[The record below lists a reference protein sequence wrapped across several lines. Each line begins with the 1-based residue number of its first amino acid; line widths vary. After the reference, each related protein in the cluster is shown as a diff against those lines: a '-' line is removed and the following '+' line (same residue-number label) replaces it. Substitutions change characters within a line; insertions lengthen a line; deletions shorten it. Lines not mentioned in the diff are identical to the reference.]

1 MSITIYSP
9 KYVNVILPLAVP
21 KNYTYKVPSSMCG
34 DIEFG
39 KRVEVPLRNRAYSAI
54 IVETMNEANVT
65 YKAKDIRAVIDKEP
79 IITEKQ
85 YDLWKWMAKYYCC
98 TVGEVMM
105 VALPSGLKL
114 TSETKLI
121 ISPDFD
127 EDYSDFDEMEY
138 LIAEAISIQNELTID
153 QVKDITD
160 RKVVY
165 PYIRKLLDR
174 RVLYIKEE
182 LRSKY
187 KPKQITV
194 VALSDSYEDTEAS
207 MNVAFERIGKSE
219 LQHKALLSFYKLYRQ
234 QNEVP
239 KAALME
245 LSGVSSAVIK
255 GLEKK
260 GILDIYKKE
269 ISRLTIADVIDEAVM
284 PPLSTQQIDAIA
296 TIKEAWEEKETC
308 LIHGITGSGKT
319 RVYME
324 LMQEYLDK
332 GKQVLY
338 LLPEIALTS
347 QIVNRLEAVFGDRIV
362 LYHSRLNQ
370 HERVEIWNAVLHE
383 AKILVGARSSL
394 LLPYRNIGL
403 IIVDEEHDGSYKQHD
418 PSPRYNARDTASV
431 IASQFGAK
439 VLLGSATPSLES
451 YFNAKLGKYGLTEL
465 RQRHSKVAL
474 PEIEIVDLKIA
485 YKTGRMK
492 SHFSLQLRKSIDK
505 ALEEEEQVIIFQ
517 NRRGYTPTLNC
528 DVCGWSAQCANCDV
542 GLTYHKFFHE
552 LRCHYC
558 GYRSK
563 KVKCCPDCGN
573 DQLTDAGLGTEKI
586 EDILMDLYPKA
597 RVKRMD
603 FDTVRSKNSHE
614 KILMEF
620 GNREI
625 DILVG
630 TQMITKGLD
639 FDHIAVVGILNADK
653 LLQFPDI
660 RAGER
665 AFQLMTQV
673 AGRAGRRKKQGKVLI
688 QTFQPDH
695 PVIRETVM
703 GAYNLMFR
711 REMGERKAFH
721 YPPYNRMIT
730 VLLKHKK
737 PDTVD
742 EAALVYA
749 NLVGSKLGTRVIG
762 PSPPGIAR
770 VRGLYLQHLIVKL
783 EKDTKVLHAAKVWL
797 QEAKAAVQNMPGFK
811 SVRINID
818 VDPY

>member
-1 MSITIYSP
+1 MSITISSP

-54 IVETMNEANVT
+54 IVETMNEVNVN

-79 IITEKQ
+79 IITERQ

-194 VALSDSYEDTEAS
+194 VALSDSYQDTEAS
-207 MNVAFERIGKSE
+207 INVAFERIGKSE

-234 QNEVP
+234 QNEVS

-269 ISRLTIADVIDEAVM
+269 ISRLTITDVINEAVM

-324 LMQEYLDK
+324 LMQEYLGK

-465 RQRHSKVAL
+465 RQRHSKVA
-474 PEIEIVDLKIA
+474 
-485 YKTGRMK
+485 
-492 SHFSLQLRKSIDK
+492 
-505 ALEEEEQVIIFQ
+505 
-517 NRRGYTPTLNC
+517 
-528 DVCGWSAQCANCDV
+528 
-542 GLTYHKFFHE
+542 
-552 LRCHYC
+552 
-558 GYRSK
+558 
-563 KVKCCPDCGN
+563 
-573 DQLTDAGLGTEKI
+573 
-586 EDILMDLYPKA
+586 
-597 RVKRMD
+597 
-603 FDTVRSKNSHE
+603 
-614 KILMEF
+614 
-620 GNREI
+620 
-625 DILVG
+625 
-630 TQMITKGLD
+630 
-639 FDHIAVVGILNADK
+639 
-653 LLQFPDI
+653 
-660 RAGER
+660 
-665 AFQLMTQV
+665 
-673 AGRAGRRKKQGKVLI
+673 
-688 QTFQPDH
+688 
-695 PVIRETVM
+695 
-703 GAYNLMFR
+703 
-711 REMGERKAFH
+711 
-721 YPPYNRMIT
+721 
-730 VLLKHKK
+730 
-737 PDTVD
+737 
-742 EAALVYA
+742 
-749 NLVGSKLGTRVIG
+749 
-762 PSPPGIAR
+762 
-770 VRGLYLQHLIVKL
+770 
-783 EKDTKVLHAAKVWL
+783 
-797 QEAKAAVQNMPGFK
+797 
-811 SVRINID
+811 
-818 VDPY
+818 

>member
-1 MSITIYSP
+1 MSKTTANP
-9 KYVNVILPLAVP
+9 KYINVILPLAVP
-21 KNYTYKVPSSMCG
+21 KMYTYKVPSSLRG
-34 DIEFG
+34 DIVFG
-39 KRVEVPLRNRAYSAI
+39 VRVEVPLRNRAYSAI
-54 IVETMNEANVT
+54 VVEMMNEVETT
-65 YKAKDIRAVIDKEP
+65 YKAKDLRAVIDQEP
-79 IITEKQ
+79 IITRKQ
-85 YDLWKWMAKYYCC
+85 YDLWKWMANYYCC
-98 TVGEVMM
+98 TVGEVMI

-114 TSETKLI
+114 SSETKLI
-121 ISPDFD
+121 ISPEFD
-127 EDYSDFDEMEY
+127 EDYSDLDEMEY

-182 LRSKY
+182 LKTKY
-187 KPKQITV
+187 KPKKITV
-194 VALSDSYEDTEAS
+194 VALGSMYEDSETS
-207 MNVAFERIGKSE
+207 MNLAFERIGKSE
-219 LQHKALLSFYKLYRQ
+219 LQHKAFSAYYKLSRQ

-239 KAALME
+239 KAAIIE
-245 LSGVSSAVIK
+245 LAGVSSTVIK

-260 GILDIYKKE
+260 GIVDIYKKE
-269 ISRLTIADVIDEAVM
+269 ISRLSISDISEEAVM
-284 PPLSTQQIDAIA
+284 PSLSTSQVDAIKI
-296 TIKEAWEEKETC
+296 IKEAWKEKETC
-308 LIHGITGSGKT
+308 LLHGITGSGKT
-319 RVYME
+319 RIYME
-324 LMQEYLDK
+324 LMQEFLDR

-347 QIVNRLEAVFGDRIV
+347 QIVNRLEAAFGDRVV

-370 HERVEIWNAVLHE
+370 HERVEIWNAVIHE

-394 LLPYRNIGL
+394 LLPYHNIGL
-403 IIVDEEHDGSYKQHD
+403 IIVDEEHDASYKQQD

-431 IASQFGAK
+431 IAGQFEAK

-451 YFNAKLGKYGLTEL
+451 YYNAKLGKYGLAEL
-465 RQRHSKVAL
+465 RHRHSKVAL
-474 PEIEIVDLKIA
+474 PEIQIVDLRNA

-492 SHFSLQLRKSIDK
+492 SYFSLQLRRSIDK
-505 ALEEEEQVIIFQ
+505 ALGEKEQVIIFQ

-528 DVCGWSAQCANCDV
+528 DKCGWSAQCVNCDV
-542 GLTYHKFFHE
+542 GLTYHKYFHE

-563 KVKCCPDCGN
+563 KPKCCPDCGN
-573 DQLTDAGLGTEKI
+573 NQLTDAGLGTEKI
-586 EDILMDLYPKA
+586 EDILMDLYPRA

-603 FDTVRSKNSHE
+603 YDTVKSKNSHE

-660 RAGER
+660 RATER

-673 AGRAGRRKKQGKVLI
+673 AGRAGRREKQGKVVI
-688 QTFQPDH
+688 QTWQPDH

-703 GAYNLMFR
+703 GAYSLMFR

-737 PDTVD
+737 PQTVG
-742 EAALVYA
+742 EAAVAYV
-749 NLVGSKLGTRVIG
+749 NLIGPKLGTRVIG
-762 PSPPGIAR
+762 PSPPGISR
-770 VRGLYLQHLIVKL
+770 VRGLYIQQLIIKL
-783 EKDTKVLHAAKVWL
+783 EKDPKVLHAAKVWL
-797 QEAKAAVQNMPGFK
+797 QEAKAVVQNMPGFK
-811 SVRINID
+811 SVRVNID

>member
-1 MSITIYSP
+1 MSTTITNPRYI
-9 KYVNVILPLAVP
+9 NVLLPLAVP
-21 KNYTYKVPSSMCG
+21 KMYTYQVPSSLRG
-34 DIEFG
+34 DIVFG
-39 KRVEVPLRNRAYSAI
+39 VRVEVPLRNRAYSAI
-54 IVETMNEANVT
+54 VVEMMNEVDIT
-65 YKAKDIRAVIDKEP
+65 YKAKDIRAVIDQEP
-79 IITEKQ
+79 IITQKQ
-85 YDLWKWMAKYYCC
+85 YDLWKWMANYYCC
-98 TVGEVMM
+98 TVGEVMI

-127 EDYSDFDEMEY
+127 EDYSDLDEMEY

-165 PYIRKLLDR
+165 PYIRTLLDR
-174 RVLYIKEE
+174 KVLYIKEE
-182 LRSKY
+182 LKTKY

-194 VALSDSYEDTEAS
+194 VALGDSYEDTEAS
-207 MNVAFERIGKSE
+207 MNIAFDRIGRSE
-219 LQHKALLSFYKLYRQ
+219 LQHKALLGYYKLSRQ
-234 QNEVP
+234 QKEVP
-239 KAALME
+239 KAVLME
-245 LSGVSSAVIK
+245 LTGVSGAVIK

-260 GILDIYKKE
+260 GILDIYKKD
-269 ISRLTIADVIDEAVM
+269 ISRLTISDISDDAVM
-284 PPLSTQQIDAIA
+284 PPLSPQQVDAIGI
-296 TIKEAWEEKETC
+296 IKETWEEKETC
-308 LIHGITGSGKT
+308 LLHGITGSGKT

-324 LMQEYLDK
+324 LMQEYLDR

-347 QIVNRLEAVFGDRIV
+347 QIVNRLEAAFGDRIV

-451 YFNAKLGKYGLTEL
+451 YYNAKLGKYGIAEL

-474 PEIEIVDLKIA
+474 PEIEIVDLKNA

-505 ALEEEEQVIIFQ
+505 ALEEKEQVIIFQ

-528 DVCGWSAQCANCDV
+528 EICGWSAQCANCDV

-563 KVKCCPDCGN
+563 KPKCCPDCGN

-586 EDILMDLYPKA
+586 EDIVMDLYPMA

-603 FDTVRSKNSHE
+603 FDTVKSKNSHE

-673 AGRAGRRKKQGKVLI
+673 AGRAGRREKQGKVVI
-688 QTFQPDH
+688 QTWQPDH

-711 REMGERKAFH
+711 REMNERKQFH

-742 EAALVYA
+742 QAALAFV
-749 NLVGSKLGTRVIG
+749 NMIGSKLGNRVIG

-770 VRGLYLQHLIVKL
+770 VRGLYLQQLIIKL
-783 EKDTKVLHAAKVWL
+783 EKDPKVLHAAKTWL
-797 QEAKAAVQNMPGFK
+797 QEAKSLVQSMPGFK
-811 SVRINID
+811 SVRVNID